1 MYDSITVE
9 AFECAPRL
17 LLQTPS
23 FLLFSFSLLA
33 SRRYVGSLRANS
45 NFWKPPLSNLPARLV
60 NFRVTTN
67 IKEKND
73 LAIRIGERLSHD
85 EE

>member
-1 MYDSITVE
+1 MRPSSPPSDS
-9 AFECAPRL
+9 FFSP
-17 LLQTPS
+17 
-23 FLLFSFSLLA
+23 FFFFSFSLSAL
-33 SRRYVGSLRANS
+33 VGSLRADS
-45 NFWKPPLSNLPARLV
+45 NFCKPPLSNLPARLV